1 MSKDSKDMRN
11 RASRELR
18 ASRNGGSKEEKAK
31 NVKRAAAYKQL
42 AANEEWL
49 QERSPA
55 GNPSGRNASLTV
67 SLFISDACTRT
78 GNEQAGARCFLSS

>member
-1 MSKDSKDMRN
+1 MSKDSKDMRD

-18 ASRNGGSKEEKAK
+18 ASRNGGSREEKAK

-49 QERSPA
+49 QGDKPRRKP
-55 GNPSGRNASLTV
+55 
-67 SLFISDACTRT
+67 
-78 GNEQAGARCFLSS
+78 

>member
-1 MSKDSKDMRN
+1 MARLFFGVASGDKVLFREFTPRFSWVCAMSKDSKDMRN

-49 QERSPA
+49 QGEKPRRKP
-55 GNPSGRNASLTV
+55 
-67 SLFISDACTRT
+67 
-78 GNEQAGARCFLSS
+78 